1 MPPEIEPASSSSPL
15 EIRAQTLI
23 GQLDQEKLA
32 AIVRLLELIV
42 VDESDTLSPAEA
54 QAVAA
59 AEAWL
64 ESNEPIAHEQ
74 VLADAGLS
82 PAEWERLSRALRP

>member
-1 MPPEIEPASSSSPL
+1 MPPEIEPARTSSPL
-15 EIRAQTLI
+15 EIRAQALI

-42 VDESDTLSPAEA
+42 VDEADTLSRTEA
-54 QAVAA
+54 QAVAE

-64 ESNEPIAHEQ
+64 EKNEPIPHEQ

-82 PAEWERLSRALRP
+82 LAEWERLSRAPRL

>member
-1 MPPEIEPASSSSPL
+1 MPPELEPRGTASPL
-15 EIRAQTLI
+15 EIRAQALI

-42 VDESDTLSPAEA
+42 ADETATLSPAEA
-54 QAVAA
+54 QAMAE

-64 ESNEPIAHEQ
+64 EKNEPIPHEQ
-74 VLADAGLS
+74 VLADAGLT
-82 PAEWERLSRALRP
+82 PPEWERLSRALRP

>member
-1 MPPEIEPASSSSPL
+1 MPPEIEPRSTASPL
-15 EIRAQTLI
+15 EIRAQALI

-42 VDESDTLSPAEA
+42 ADETATLSPAEA
-54 QAVAA
+54 QAMAE

-64 ESNEPIAHEQ
+64 EKNEPIPHEQ

>member
-1 MPPEIEPASSSSPL
+1 MPPELEPRGTASPL
-15 EIRAQTLI
+15 EIRAQALI

-42 VDESDTLSPAEA
+42 ADETATLSPAEA
-54 QAVAA
+54 QAMAE

-64 ESNEPIAHEQ
+64 ERNEPIPHEQ
-74 VLADAGLS
+74 VLADAGLT